1 MGVFIF
7 YPFGWGSVICANPFF
22 TGWGSV
28 ICADPGYTFLF
39 LLFVFLAFSGVT
51 AVGVIQCIK
60 FGVKVGARV
69 QVQGVSHHL
78 DGRQGGL

>member
-1 MGVFIF
+1 
-7 YPFGWGSVICANPFF
+7 
-22 TGWGSV
+22 
-28 ICADPGYTFLF
+28 
-39 LLFVFLAFSGVT
+39 
-51 AVGVIQCIK
+51 VGVIQCIK